1 MASRIVTRRQTTAG
15 AVEAAAA
22 THAAEVAAVLAPR
35 LAEAAGEGEAPM
47 DVLALQNRLGA
58 VLRSHRQALEAADSA
73 HIEELRDDIGP
84 RDRRDA
90 AVASLHDRVSRV
102 RGTVE
107 TVFGAGAS
115 NRLFAIRGL
124 TSRNPEVLRRQ
135 AERILARLRDESKPL
150 PAPEVSWLAVDP
162 AAWAAEIEPAHTE
175 LVTALREVY
184 ADRRRAETTFRL
196 KQEALAAHNRA
207 YVAVTSIDCTGS
219 PDSTPTSSAYA
230 RPCRKARRSRTTCSR
245 TSRCR
250 TAPAPRARATRRRRR
265 RSRSRSR
272 PARPV
277 RARRR
282 PATPAPPASAP
293 PPDVRPYFSLSRR
306 RPPRPAPAFSC

>member
-207 YVAVTSIDCTGS
+207 YVAVTSILSGLYRLAGLDAYEQRLRPTVPQGTAVEDDLFEDEPLPDGTGAEGEG
-219 PDSTPTSSAYA
+219 D
-230 RPCRKARRSRTTCSR
+230 
-245 TSRCR
+245 
-250 TAPAPRARATRRRRR
+250 AP
-265 RSRSRSR
+265 
-272 PARPV
+272 
-277 RARRR
+277 
-282 PATPAPPASAP
+282 PAPPLTFPQPAGEAGEGEAATSNAGSAGE
-293 PPDVRPYFSLSRR
+293 RS
-306 RPPRPAPAFSC
+306 AA